1 MHSPTS
7 APHGHD
13 RAEPADPRRWRA
25 LALLAIAQFML
36 ILDITVVTV
45 ALPDIGRDLELS
57 RAATTWVITAYTLLF
72 GGLMIFGGRAAD
84 LFGARR
90 MVLLGL
96 AVFTGSSLLAGLA
109 VNAPMLVGGRIGQ
122 GIGAALLSP
131 AAMSIVTTIFQG
143 SERNKALGVWG
154 ALGGVGAAVG
164 VLAGGLLTAGP
175 GWEWIFFVNVPVGVA
190 LLAVMTRVVP
200 DRPAQRG
207 AGIDVLGAVLVTA
220 AAGAAIFGLINAGDE
235 GWARASTLLALAAA
249 IVAGGVFCAYQFR
262 AVNPLLDPRLLMRR
276 PVAAGAVLMFVA
288 TGLLITGFFL
298 GSFYLQQA
306 KGYSALAT
314 GLLFVPVALGTIAGA
329 HNAGHFI
336 GRFGYRPVGVAGLA
350 VAAAG
355 AAVPGLWNGTLPLVI
370 GLTVAA
376 AGQGA
381 TIVTA
386 TTTAL
391 ANVEHS
397 QAGVASGLV
406 NTFHEVGSA
415 FGVAVTSTIA
425 AVSLRTLGVDPS
437 GFTDAFTASAVLAL
451 VVAVAAAAFIPS
463 GKPPVGLRVSA
474 H

>member
-1 MHSPTS
+1 MHSQTS
-7 APHGHD
+7 AHHHHD
-13 RAEPADPRRWRA
+13 VASPPDPRRWRA
-25 LALLAIAQFML
+25 LGVLAVAQFML

-45 ALPDIGRDLELS
+45 ALPDIGSDLALS

-90 MVLLGL
+90 MAMIGL

-109 VNAPMLVGGRIGQ
+109 VNAPLLIGGRIGQ

-131 AAMSIVTTIFQG
+131 AAMSIVTTTFHG
-143 SERNKALGVWG
+143 DERNKALGVWG
-154 ALGGVGAAVG
+154 ALGGTGAAVG

-175 GWEWIFFVNVPVGVA
+175 GWEWIFFVNVPVGLV
-190 LLAVMTRVVP
+190 LLAAMTKVVP
-200 DRPAQRG
+200 GRPAQRG
-207 AGIDVLGAVLVTA
+207 RSIDVAGAVLVTA
-220 AAGAAIFGLINAGDE
+220 AAGAAIYGLINAGDD
-235 GWARASTLLALAAA
+235 GWTDSATLVPLAAA
-249 IVAGGVFCAYQFR
+249 VIGGTVFLAYQRR
-262 AVNPLLDPRLLMRR
+262 ASDPLLDPRLLVRR

-306 KGYSALAT
+306 QGNSALLT
-314 GLLFVPVALGTIAGA
+314 GLLFVPVALGTIIGA

-336 GRFGYRPVGVAGLA
+336 GRFGYRPVGILA
-350 VAAAG
+350 LTVAAAG
-355 AAVPGLWNGTLPLVI
+355 AAIPAAWHSTPALII
-370 GLTVAA
+370 GLSVAA

-397 QAGVASGLV
+397 QAGVTSGLV
-406 NTFHEVGSA
+406 NTFHEVGAA
-415 FGVAVTSTIA
+415 FGVSVISTIA
-425 AVSLRTLGVDPS
+425 AVSLRSLGADPS
-437 GFTDAFTASAVLAL
+437 GFTNAFTTSALVAA
-451 VVAVAAAAFIPS
+451 VVAVAAAAFIPA
-463 GKPPVGLRVSA
+463 GKPPAGLRVSA

>member
-1 MHSPTS
+1 MHPQTS
-7 APHGHD
+7 AQHHHEVASP
-13 RAEPADPRRWRA
+13 PDPRRWRA
-25 LALLAIAQFML
+25 LGVLAVAQFML

-45 ALPDIGRDLELS
+45 ALPDIGSDLALS

-90 MVLLGL
+90 MAMIGL
-96 AVFTGSSLLAGLA
+96 AVFTGSSLLAGFA
-109 VNAPMLVGGRIGQ
+109 VNAPLLIGGRIGQ

-131 AAMSIVTTIFQG
+131 AAMSIVTTTFHG
-143 SERNKALGVWG
+143 AERNKALGVWG
-154 ALGGVGAAVG
+154 ALGGTGAAVG

-175 GWEWIFFVNVPVGVA
+175 GWEWIFFVNVPVGIM
-190 LLAVMTRVVP
+190 LLAAMTKVVP
-200 DRPAQRG
+200 DQPAQRG
-207 AGIDVLGAVLVTA
+207 RSIDVAGAMLVTA
-220 AAGAAIFGLINAGDE
+220 AAGAAIYGLINAGDD
-235 GWARASTLLALAAA
+235 GWTDSATLVPLAAA
-249 IVAGGVFCAYQFR
+249 VIVGTGFLAYQRR
-262 AVNPLLDPRLLMRR
+262 ARDPLLDPRLLVRR

-306 KGYSALAT
+306 QGNSALVT
-314 GLLFVPVALGTIAGA
+314 GLLFVPVALGTIIGA

-336 GRFGYRPVGVAGLA
+336 GRLGYRLVGVLGLT

-355 AAVPGLWNGTLPLVI
+355 AAIPAVWHSTPALII
-370 GLTVAA
+370 GLSVAA

-397 QAGVASGLV
+397 QAGVTSGLV
-406 NTFHEVGSA
+406 NTFHEVGAA
-415 FGVAVTSTIA
+415 FGVSVISTIA
-425 AVSLRTLGVDPS
+425 AVSLRTLGADPS
-437 GFTDAFTASAVLAL
+437 GFTNAFITSAL
-451 VVAVAAAAFIPS
+451 VAAVIAVAAAAFIPA
-463 GKPPVGLRVSA
+463 GKPPAGMRVSA

>member
-1 MHSPTS
+1 MHSQTS
-7 APHGHD
+7 ANQGHD
-13 RAEPADPRRWRA
+13 VESPVDPRRWRA
-25 LALLAIAQFML
+25 LAVLAIAQFML

-45 ALPDIGRDLELS
+45 ALPDIGQDLELT

-109 VNAPMLVGGRIGQ
+109 MNAPMLVSGRIGQ
-122 GIGAALLSP
+122 GVGAALLSP
-131 AAMSIVTTIFQG
+131 AAMSIVTTTFHG
-143 SERNKALGVWG
+143 TERNKALGVWG
-154 ALGGVGAAVG
+154 ALGGSGAAVG

-175 GWEWIFFVNVPVGVA
+175 GWEWIFFVNVPVGAV
-190 LLAVMTRVVP
+190 LLAVITKVVA
-200 DRPAQRG
+200 DRPGQRG
-207 AGIDVLGAVLVTA
+207 AGIDVPGAVLVTA

-235 GWARASTLLALAAA
+235 GWADASTLVTLAAA
-249 IVAGGVFCAYQFR
+249 VVVGAVFLAYQFR
-262 AVNPLLDPRLLMRR
+262 ATDPLLDPRLLMRR
-276 PVAAGAVLMFVA
+276 PVAAGVVLMFVA

-306 KGYSALAT
+306 EGNSALVT

-336 GRFGYRPVGVAGLA
+336 GRFGYRPVGIAGLA
-350 VAAAG
+350 VAAVG
-355 AAVPGLWNGTLPLVI
+355 AAVPVLWSDTIPLVA

-386 TTTAL
+386 TTIAL
-391 ANVEHS
+391 ANVEHR

-425 AVSLRTLGVDPS
+425 AVSLRTLGADAS
-437 GFTDAFTASAVLAL
+437 GFTNAFTASAVLAI
-451 VVAVAAAAFIPS
+451 VVAVAAAAFIPA
-463 GKPPVGLRVSA
+463 GKPPAGLRVSV